1 MRKFLARLFMLVLVL
16 YAGTLKAQ
24 EPCKDDR
31 TWTPYTPQEPC
42 RSIRVPKCIVVGFD
56 VVGPDTVWHTL
67 AIGPMES
74 RKYKSRFR
82 MHVGTNT
89 CKPARTQYNLEPCK

>member
-1 MRKFLARLFMLVLVL
+1 MRKSLARLFMLVLVL

-31 TWTPYTPQEPC
+31 TWTPYSEFEPC
-42 RSIRVPKCIVVGFD
+42 RSYRVPKAIVVGFD
-56 VVGPDTVWHTL
+56 VVGTDTVWHALVT
-67 AIGPMES
+67 GPMES